1 MVSISPEWVIRGH
14 VDPSAF
20 PELKFTPAFRSLM
33 RGRGMET
40 PHEVLTF
47 LSPNLGQLKDP
58 RSMKGMRS
66 ACERI
71 AQAIESHE
79 TIGVFTDYDVDGVCS
94 AALIH
99 RFLTGI
105 GCQPPVIFIPDRVS
119 DGYGLNKR
127 GIDELHRQGVR
138 LLITSDCGITAIDEV
153 SYVNSLG
160 IDVII
165 TDHHEV
171 DSEIPEAISV
181 INPKQGDCLFFGEDL
196 CGAGVVFHLIVALRS
211 LLRERGASNLPN
223 LRDELDLV
231 AMATVADAVSLDG
244 VNRILVKEGLTVL
257 NSSLRAG
264 ITALVKVAGIKKE
277 VISRDLGFILGPR
290 INAAGRIS
298 DARKAFDLLTTDD
311 ERQANL
317 LAQELDGLNRKR
329 QIHEQKVLDMALSQL
344 KEQAPLSNVVVVS
357 GKDWHIGVLGIVAS
371 RLVSLFSKPAIVISV
386 MDGIG
391 IGSGRSI
398 VGVDLHRALA
408 HVSGLLTGFG
418 GHKMAVGL
426 SIPDEQIPPFIRAL
440 DEVVGS
446 LIPEEQ
452 RRFDVDLKISPFDLT
467 PELLDELEQL
477 APFGEGNPE
486 PVFMIPSMEVVG
498 KKYFE
503 DGQVKLLLKHSN
515 RVFHALRCS
524 IDLDFCEASRFLDVA
539 FTPVKMRLN
548 GHSYLYLS
556 LKALAASR

>member
-1 MVSISPEWVIRGH
+1 
-14 VDPSAF
+14 
-20 PELKFTPAFRSLM
+20 
-33 RGRGMET
+33 MET
-40 PHEVLTF
+40 PHEVLSF

-71 AQAIESHE
+71 ARAIESHE

-94 AALIH
+94 AVLIH

-105 GCQPPVIFIPDRVS
+105 GCQPPVIFIPDRIS

-127 GIDELHRQGVR
+127 GIDELHGQNVK
-138 LLITSDCGITAIDEV
+138 LLITSDCGITAIEEV
-153 SYVNSLG
+153 SYANSLG

-171 DSEIPEAISV
+171 DTNVPEALSV
-181 INPKQGDCLFFGEDL
+181 VNPKQGDCLFSGEDL

-211 LLRERGASNLPN
+211 LLRERGAPDLPN

-231 AMATVADAVSLDG
+231 AMATVADAVSLNG

-257 NSSLRAG
+257 NSTLRAG
-264 ITALVKVAGIKKE
+264 IAALVKVAGIKKE

-311 ERQANL
+311 EGHAYL
-317 LAQELDGLNRKR
+317 MAQELDGLNRKR
-329 QIHEQKVLDMALSQL
+329 QAHEQKVLDMALSQL
-344 KEQAPLSNVVVVS
+344 KEQIPLRNVVVVS

-371 RLVSLFSKPAIVISV
+371 RLASIFSRPSIVIST
-386 MDGIG
+386 MEDIG

-408 HVSGLLTGFG
+408 QVSGMLSGFG

-426 SIPDEQIPPFIRAL
+426 SISGEKIPLFVRAL

-446 LIPEEQ
+446 LMPEAPP
-452 RRFDVDLKISPFDLT
+452 RFDVDLKISPFDLT
-467 PELLDELEQL
+467 PELLEELEQM

-486 PVFMIPSMEVVG
+486 PVFLIPSMELVG
-498 KKYFE
+498 MKNYE

-515 RVFHALRCS
+515 RLFHTLRCS
-524 IDLDFCEASRFLDVA
+524 IDREFCEASRFLDVA
-539 FTPVKMRLN
+539 FSPVKMRLN

-556 LKALAASR
+556 LKALSSSR